1 MKFPFN
7 HKKLFPSSSSF
18 PSSQPYPNNNT
29 SNNQLEK
36 IPPFAWKVL
45 FILSAIAALV
55 MYAETM
61 ISIAIPEI
69 IKEFDISY
77 NTSSWI
83 LTIYLIVGGIMTPI
97 SGKLSD
103 LYGRKKI
110 LLLIVA
116 AYVLGVIIGGFST
129 NIYLLLAA
137 RVLQGIGISFFPI
150 AYSIIKDIFPVRKM
164 AIGQG
169 IVTSMFASGSVLG
182 ILLGGPII
190 QYYGW
195 NMTYYSL
202 IPVAVG
208 LLVVVGC
215 LSNKVERDDTKDI
228 IRKEQQHQT
237 AIPKTIDKSNYKST
251 IRIGLSMIK
260 SIAIS
265 VDIKGALL
273 LAVSITSFLLLL
285 TAFEN
290 ESSSNSN
297 GNINSDSKALLLL
310 FLFIVG
316 IISFVL
322 FVFVE
327 LRNNYSPLVDL
338 RLLASK
344 LILVPNVLSLIVGF
358 WTFII
363 FYTIPILA
371 KSPPPVGFGITSV
384 DTSFLLLPFAIVS
397 LIFGPTSGYIISRL
411 GSTKPILIGTIISS
425 LGFAGL
431 LFFHYTEIL
440 SSINLAIISIG
451 VALTNV
457 GSQNVVMI
465 HTPKQS
471 SGMSLAMTS
480 LLKLIGSAI
489 GPALAAMYLQNFQYT
504 LDIDKI
510 IYYFPSSESYN
521 LIFAS
526 SLVVSVISVV
536 LAMILKSSTKG

>member
-1 MKFPFN
+1 MKIPFN
-7 HKKLFPSSSSF
+7 RKKPFASSHH
-18 PSSQPYPNNNT
+18 
-29 SNNQLEK
+29 SNISNQSEK
-36 IPPFAWKVL
+36 ISPFAWKVL

-83 LTIYLIVGGIMTPI
+83 LTLYLIVGGIMTPI

-103 LYGRKKI
+103 VYGRKKI
-110 LLLIVA
+110 LLLIVTT
-116 AYVLGVIIGGFST
+116 YVIGVIIGGFSS
-129 NIYLLLAA
+129 NIYFLLAA
-137 RVLQGIGISFFPI
+137 RILQGIGISFFPI
-150 AYSIIKDIFPVRKM
+150 AYSIIKNIFPTRKM

-169 IVTSMFASGSVLG
+169 IVTSMFASGAVLG

-208 LLVVVGC
+208 LLVIVGRV
-215 LSNKVERDDTKDI
+215 LSNKIERDDSKDI
-228 IRKEQQHQT
+228 FRKKEIQEQKIL
-237 AIPKTIDKSNYKST
+237 IPKTTNTSNSKFART
-251 IRIGLSMIK
+251 GLGIIK
-260 SIAIS
+260 DIAIS

-273 LAVSITSFLLLL
+273 LAVSITSLLLLL
-285 TAFEN
+285 TSFEN
-290 ESSSNSN
+290 GSSSSN
-297 GNINSDSKALLLL
+297 NILGLGSTLLTLL
-310 FLFIVG
+310 VLLTIG
-316 IISFVL
+316 IISLML

-327 LRNNYSPLVDL
+327 LRNNYSPLVDI
-338 RLLASK
+338 RLLARK
-344 LILVPNVLSLIVGF
+344 LLLIPNLLALIVGF
-358 WTFII
+358 WTFMI

-371 KSPPPVGFGITSV
+371 KSPTPVGFGITSV

-397 LIFGPTSGYIISRL
+397 LIFGPTSGYIISKL
-411 GSTKPILIGTIISS
+411 GSTKPIIIGTIISS
-425 LGFAGL
+425 IGFAGL
-431 LFFHYTEIL
+431 LFSHSTEIFL
-440 SSINLAIISIG
+440 AINLAVISIG

-504 LDIDKI
+504 IDFGKI
-510 IYYFPSSESYN
+510 IHSFPSSESYN
-521 LIFAS
+521 LIFATS
-526 SLVVSVISVV
+526 FIVSVISVF
-536 LAMILKSSTKG
+536 LAIILKSSTKVNN